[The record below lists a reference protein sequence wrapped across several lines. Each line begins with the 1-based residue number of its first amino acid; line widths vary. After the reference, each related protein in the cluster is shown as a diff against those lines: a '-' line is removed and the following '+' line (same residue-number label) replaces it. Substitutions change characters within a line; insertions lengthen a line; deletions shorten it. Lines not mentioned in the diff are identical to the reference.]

1 MYFCHVLPLNEAGH
15 NISFA
20 QFLRRIGTSKEED
33 EQSEGD
39 RNTVSF
45 SPTIQRVCAIAQ
57 TVHSIVGACSK
68 PVGDMVE
75 VCAFSCIQCF
85 FKCGASKARVLEGSS
100 EQRSRECILAHV
112 EGNELVLT
120 T

>member
-15 NISFA
+15 DISFA
-20 QFLRRIGTSKEED
+20 QFLRRIGTSTEED

-75 VCAFSCIQCF
+75 VCAFSVSSVSSSVERAKLECLKGQ
-85 FKCGASKARVLEGSS
+85 ASRGRGSAS
-100 EQRSRECILAHV
+100 LPMLKV
-112 EGNELVLT
+112 TN
-120 T
+120 